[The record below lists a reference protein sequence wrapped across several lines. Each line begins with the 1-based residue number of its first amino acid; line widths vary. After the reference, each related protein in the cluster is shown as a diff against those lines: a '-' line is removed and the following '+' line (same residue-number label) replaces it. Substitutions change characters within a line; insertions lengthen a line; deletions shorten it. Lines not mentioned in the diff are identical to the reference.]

1 MTENPTGATGA
12 ENNDRSND
20 AEQPQTSHNPNV
32 TPTED
37 FGAAA
42 LSSND
47 SRDGYRPA
55 DQGYAAPQPQA
66 PQSQQSPQQ
75 PSSQQPQNA
84 QQGQSAYGPI
94 PQRPASF
101 PTAAGY
107 GANAA
112 YGAPQNGQP
121 NQPTT
126 PYPAYG
132 APRQGA
138 SNPFAQTAAYPATGA
153 SGQHQ
158 QAGQHG
164 AHAQQGA
171 PAGSGSH
178 NGGGHGN
185 GTGAFGPA
193 AQHQPSSSAP
203 KRRPTAALLVAT
215 LAIGALIGGA
225 AGAGSY
231 ALIDGSGTPVASSS
245 NGSQSVTINDTTSV
259 TRTSAVAAKASP
271 SVVTIAVQGDDGA
284 GTGSGVILS
293 KDGYV
298 LTNNHVI
305 TLDGQNAKPTIQV
318 TANDGK
324 IYSAKIVG
332 TDPVYD
338 LAVIK
343 LDDASGLEPM
353 EFGDP
358 NKLNVG
364 DVAIAIGAPLGLA
377 GTVTDGIVSALNRSI
392 TVASSAVPEE
402 SGSDSD
408 SNTDKP
414 SNPFGFQL
422 PGQEQSQTQAQSS
435 ISLAVIQTDASINPG
450 NSGGALLDS
459 DGKLIGINVAIASA
473 GSGSSDSQ
481 SGSIG
486 VGFAIPSD
494 TAERIA
500 KEIIKDGKATH
511 GLLGASVRDAAQV
524 SGSTVAGA
532 LLGDISSGGAAEKGG
547 LKTGDIVTNF
557 NGHPVT
563 DANDLTAQVRALA
576 ANSKAEVTY
585 VRDGKSFTV
594 DVTLGELVL

>member
-12 ENNDRSND
+12 ENDDRSNG
-20 AEQPQTSHNPNV
+20 AEHPQTSQNPNA

-37 FGAAA
+37 FGAGA
-42 LSSND
+42 LSSHDN
-47 SRDGYRPA
+47 RDGYRPA
-55 DQGYAAPQPQA
+55 EQGLAAPQQ
-66 PQSQQSPQQ
+66 PQQ
-75 PSSQQPQNA
+75 P
-84 QQGQSAYGPI
+84 QQGQGAYGPI
-94 PQRPASF
+94 PQRPTSF
-101 PTAAGY
+101 PTGASAGY

-112 YGAPQNGQP
+112 YGAQQNGQP

-132 APRQGA
+132 APLQGA
-138 SNPFAQTAAYPATGA
+138 SNPFAQTSAYPATGA
-153 SGQHQ
+153 PGQHQ
-158 QAGQHG
+158 AAGQHG
-164 AHAQQGA
+164 AHAQHGGNA
-171 PAGSGSH
+171 PH
-178 NGGGHGN
+178 NGGNHNGGNHNGGNHNGGNHNGN
-185 GTGAFGPA
+185 GGAFGPA
-193 AQHQPSSSAP
+193 AAGQHQPSSSAP

-231 ALIDGSGTPVASSS
+231 ALIDGSGSSVASSS

-343 LDDASGLEPM
+343 LDDASGLDPM

-392 TVASSAVPEE
+392 TVASSAVPDK

-422 PGQEQSQTQAQSS
+422 PGQEQSQAQSS

-473 GSGSSDSQ
+473 GSSSSDSQ

-500 KEIIKDGKATH
+500 NEIIKDGKATH

>member
-12 ENNDRSND
+12 ENDNRSND
-20 AEQPQTSHNPNV
+20 AEQPQTSPNPNT
-32 TPTED
+32 TPTEN
-37 FGAAA
+37 FGAGP
-42 LSSND
+42 LSSHDSHDSHD
-47 SRDGYRPA
+47 SRDGYRPTEH
-55 DQGYAAPQPQA
+55 GYAA
-66 PQSQQSPQQ
+66 QQPQQ
-75 PSSQQPQNA
+75 PQHG
-84 QQGQSAYGPI
+84 QGAYGPI
-94 PQRPASF
+94 PERPTSF
-101 PTAAGY
+101 PTGATAAY

-138 SNPFAQTAAYPATGA
+138 SNPFAQTSAYPATSA
-153 SGQHQ
+153 
-158 QAGQHG
+158 AGQHG
-164 AHAQQGA
+164 AHAQHAGG
-171 PAGSGSH
+171 PAGHGPH
-178 NGGGHGN
+178 NAGN
-185 GTGAFGPA
+185 GNGNGNGGAFGPA
-193 AQHQPSSSAP
+193 AASQQQPSSTP
-203 KRRPTAALLVAT
+203 KRRPAAALLVAT

-225 AGAGSY
+225 AGAGAY
-231 ALIDGSGTPVASSS
+231 ALIDGPGTPVASSS

-324 IYSAKIVG
+324 IYTAKIVG

-392 TVASSAVPEE
+392 TVASSAVPDK

-422 PGQEQSQTQAQSS
+422 PGQEQSQTQTQSS

-500 KEIIKDGKATH
+500 NEIIKDGKATH

-585 VRDGKSFTV
+585 VRDGKNFTV

>member
-20 AEQPQTSHNPNV
+20 AEQPQTSHNPNA

-55 DQGYAAPQPQA
+55 DQGYAAQQPQA
-66 PQSQQSPQQ
+66 PQSPQNPRQPNSQQ
-75 PSSQQPQNA
+75 PNSQQPQNA
-84 QQGQSAYGPI
+84 QQGHGAYGPI

-138 SNPFAQTAAYPATGA
+138 SNPFAQTAAYPATG
-153 SGQHQ
+153 
-158 QAGQHG
+158 QHG
-164 AHAQQGA
+164 AHAQHGA
-171 PAGSGSH
+171 PAGNGSH
-178 NGGGHGN
+178 NGNGN
-185 GTGAFGPA
+185 GNGGGGAFGPA
-193 AQHQPSSSAP
+193 AAAQHQPASSSS

-215 LAIGALIGGA
+215 LAIGALIGRR

-392 TVASSAVPEE
+392 TVASSAVPDK

-414 SNPFGFQL
+414 TNPFGFQL

-500 KEIIKDGKATH
+500 NEIIKDGKATH

>member
-20 AEQPQTSHNPNV
+20 AEQPQTSHNPNA
-32 TPTED
+32 TPTAD
-37 FGAAA
+37 FGAGA
-42 LSSND
+42 LSSHD
-47 SRDGYRPA
+47 SRDGYRPTE
-55 DQGYAAPQPQA
+55 QGYAAPQPQ
-66 PQSQQSPQQ
+66 S
-75 PSSQQPQNA
+75 PQNA
-84 QQGQSAYGPI
+84 QQGQGAYGPI

-138 SNPFAQTAAYPATGA
+138 SNPFAQTSAYPATGA
-153 SGQHQ
+153 PGQHPG
-158 QAGQHG
+158 AGQHG
-164 AHAQQGA
+164 AHAQHGT

-178 NGGGHGN
+178 TGGGNGN
-185 GTGAFGPA
+185 GGAFGPA
-193 AQHQPSSSAP
+193 AAPQHQPSSSSSSP

-358 NKLNVG
+358 SKLNVG

-392 TVASSAVPEE
+392 TVASSAVPDK

-500 KEIIKDGKATH
+500 NEIIKDGKATH

-547 LKTGDIVTNF
+547 LKTGDVVTNF

>member
-12 ENNDRSND
+12 ENNDRSTD
-20 AEQPQTSHNPNV
+20 AEQPQTSPHPND
-32 TPTED
+32 TPTEN
-37 FGAAA
+37 FGAGA
-42 LSSND
+42 LSSPDSHNAHD

-55 DQGYAAPQPQA
+55 EQGFAAPQPQ
-66 PQSQQSPQQ
+66 S
-75 PSSQQPQNA
+75 A
-84 QQGQSAYGPI
+84 QQGQSQQAGLSTQQGQGQQAGQGAYGPI
-94 PQRPASF
+94 PHRPTSF
-101 PTAAGY
+101 PAGAASGY

-112 YGAPQNGQP
+112 YGAQNGQP

-138 SNPFAQTAAYPATGA
+138 ANPFAQTSAYPATGA
-153 SGQHQ
+153 PGQHQ
-158 QAGQHG
+158 APGHG
-164 AHAQQGA
+164 VH
-171 PAGSGSH
+171 
-178 NGGGHGN
+178 GGGNGN
-185 GTGAFGPA
+185 GGAFGPA
-193 AQHQPSSSAP
+193 AAPQHQPSSSGQ

-245 NGSQSVTINDTTSV
+245 SGSQSVTINDTTSV

-271 SVVTIAVQGDDGA
+271 SVVTIGVQGDDGA

-298 LTNNHVI
+298 LTNNHVV

-343 LDDASGLEPM
+343 LDDASGLEPI

-392 TVASSAVPEE
+392 TVASSAVPDK

-422 PGQEQSQTQAQSS
+422 PNQDQTQTQAQSS

-473 GSGSSDSQ
+473 GSTSGESQ

-494 TAERIA
+494 TAQRIA
-500 KEIIKDGKATH
+500 NEIIKSGKASH
-511 GLLGASVRDAAQV
+511 GLLGASVRDASKVA
-524 SGSTVAGA
+524 GSTVAGA
-532 LLGDISSGGAAEKGG
+532 LLGDISSGGAAEKAG
-547 LKTGDIVTNF
+547 LKTGDIITNF
-557 NGHPVT
+557 NGHPIT
-563 DANDLTAQVRALA
+563 NANDLTAQVRSLA
-576 ANSKAEVTY
+576 ANSSVELTY

-594 DVTLGELVL
+594 DATLGELVL